1 MAAPEW
7 LLVGLG
13 NPGRNYAGNRH
24 NIGFRALDA
33 VVQRHRFAPFRRR
46 FDGEAAD
53 GALAGVAV
61 LALKPMTFMNESG
74 RCVAAAARF
83 YRLAPERIIVFH
95 DELDLAAGKLRV
107 KRGGGAAG
115 HNGLRSLDQHLG
127 PDYWRVRLGIG
138 HPGDKARVLGH
149 VLNDFAAA
157 DAAWLEPLLAA
168 VADHAPLLVRGDGAG
183 FMSAVALALQPPKER
198 RTPDRTGGS
207 GGAGSG
213 DAGSGDAGSGGAGS
227 SDGGERAGDD

>member
-7 LLVGLG
+7 LLAGLG
-13 NPGRNYAGNRH
+13 NPGPDYAGNRH
-24 NIGFRALDA
+24 NVGFRALDA
-33 VVQRHRFAPFRRR
+33 VARRHRFAAFRRR

-53 GALAGVAV
+53 GDLGGVPV

-74 RCVAAAARF
+74 RSVAAAARF
-83 YRLAPERIIVFH
+83 YRLAPDRIIVFH
-95 DELDLAAGKLRV
+95 DELDLDAGKLRV

-115 HNGLRSLDQHLG
+115 HNGLRSIDQHLG

-138 HPGDKARVLGH
+138 HPGGKGRVLGH

-168 VADHAPLLVRGDGAG
+168 IAEHAPVLVTAGAAA
-183 FMSAVALALQPPKER
+183 FTSAVALALQPEPAR
-198 RTPDRTGGS
+198 PPAADRGGS
-207 GGAGSG
+207 GTRGADGAGG
-213 DAGSGDAGSGGAGS
+213 H
-227 SDGGERAGDD
+227 

>member
-7 LLVGLG
+7 LLAGLG
-13 NPGRNYAGNRH
+13 NPGRAYAGNRH
-24 NIGFRALDA
+24 NIGFMALDA
-33 VVQRHRFAPFRRR
+33 VVLRHGFAAYRRR
-46 FDGEAAD
+46 FEGEAAE
-53 GALAGVAV
+53 GELNGVSV

-74 RCVAAAARF
+74 RSVAAAARF
-83 YRLAPERIIVFH
+83 YRLDPGRVVVFH
-95 DELDLAAGKLRV
+95 DELDLAAGKLKV

-138 HPGDKARVLGH
+138 HPGDKGRVLGH

-168 VADHAPLLVRGDGAG
+168 VADHAPLLLTGDGG
-183 FMSAVALALQPPKER
+183 PFMSAVALALRPPQER
-198 RTPDRTGGS
+198 KAAPRT
-207 GGAGSG
+207 
-213 DAGSGDAGSGGAGS
+213 
-227 SDGGERAGDD
+227 DGGGNGNVGAGDD